1 MAIKSAQQL
10 VQEAYSEVKT
20 INTDQALTLVK
31 ENKCNLIDIR
41 DVRELEKEGRVENS
55 VHIPRGMLEFWIDPN
70 SQYFKEGKLDLDKE
84 MVLFCAAGARS
95 ALAAKALQDMGFE
108 KVSHVEGGFGA
119 IKQSDFKISNHFYNY
134 FCANTPSSRRK
145 KFKIV

>member
-1 MAIKSAQQL
+1 MTIKSAQTL
-10 VQEAYSEVKT
+10 VQEAYSEIKT
-20 INTDQALTLVK
+20 INTTEAFKLVK

-41 DVRELEKEGRVENS
+41 DIRELEKEGKVENS

-95 ALAAKALQDMGFE
+95 ALAAKSLQDMGFK
-108 KVSHVEGGFGA
+108 KVSHIEGGFA
-119 IKQSDFKISNHFYNY
+119 SIKKSDFKI
-134 FCANTPSSRRK
+134 K
-145 KFKIV
+145 

>member
-1 MAIKSAQQL
+1 MPIKSVQQL
-10 VQEAYSEVKT
+10 IQEAYSQVKT
-20 INTDQALTLVK
+20 INTDQALALVK

-55 VHIPRGMLEFWIDPN
+55 VHIPRGMLEFWIDPD

-119 IKQSDFKISNHFYNY
+119 IKQG
-134 FCANTPSSRRK
+134 

>member
-10 VQEAYSEVKT
+10 VQEAYTEVKT
-20 INTDQALTLVK
+20 INTTEALTLVK

-84 MVLFCAAGARS
+84 MVLFCAAGSRS

-119 IKQSDFKISNHFYNY
+119 IKQSEFKI
-134 FCANTPSSRRK
+134 
-145 KFKIV
+145 I